1 MAAAGGGI
9 YDFFDELI
17 FTFLTI
23 AAAELPAEN

>member
-23 AAAELPAEN
+23 TATELPAEN